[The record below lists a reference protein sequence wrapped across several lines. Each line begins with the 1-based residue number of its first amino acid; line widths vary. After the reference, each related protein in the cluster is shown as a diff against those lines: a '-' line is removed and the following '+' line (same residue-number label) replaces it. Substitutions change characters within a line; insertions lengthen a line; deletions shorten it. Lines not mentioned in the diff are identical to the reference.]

1 MAGYDY
7 NAWKSNNAITA
18 EDEGLVTAS
27 KISRAWLEEN
37 GIDEQVGFIKWMIRI
52 QMIGPSEWHHTS
64 KFYNRTYFYDA
75 EDIADKIES
84 LGEKSMGVLRDIYA
98 DRDWRK
104 ASEGEIKREAL
115 RRLHLLRET
124 RKSNDA

>member
-7 NAWKSNNAITA
+7 NAWKSNNAIAA
-18 EDEGLVTAS
+18 EEEGLVTAS
-27 KISRAWLEEN
+27 KISRTWLKEN

-52 QMIGPSEWHHTS
+52 QMIGPTEWHHTS
-64 KFYNRTYFYDA
+64 KMYNRTYFYSA

-98 DRDWRK
+98 DKDWRK

-115 RRLHLLRET
+115 RRLRLLRET
-124 RKSNDA
+124 N

>member
-52 QMIGPSEWHHTS
+52 QMICPSEWHHTS
-64 KFYNRTYFYDA
+64 KMYNRTYFYDA
-75 EDIADKIES
+75 DDITRKIET
-84 LGEKSMGVLRDIYA
+84 LGEKSMNVLRDIYA
-98 DRDWRK
+98 DKDWRK

-115 RRLHLLRET
+115 RRLRLLRET
-124 RKSNDA
+124 N